1 MQENIWKIN
10 KRHDVQNDIYEMF
23 EHISHYKT
31 AKAKTI
37 KKFKACVWSFD
48 ILIPAQIMFHTCMC
62 NKKDAF
68 LMLESAITRI

>member
-37 KKFKACVWSFD
+37 KFVRYVFGH
-48 ILIPAQIMFHTCMC
+48 LIPAQVMFHTCMC

-68 LMLESAITRI
+68 LILESAITRI